1 MQLTANSLL
10 LIVLVCSASAATF
23 DITSVSTCTQ
33 QSATGIC
40 TRWEQNG
47 SVIETT
53 GCFPAETE
61 LLVLEDAQEVVKA
74 MSDIQIGDLV
84 LSRVNGQ
91 DTYSPVTT
99 WLHRNPRKTAP
110 YI

>member
-1 MQLTANSLL
+1 MFLTSKAFLL
-10 LIVLVCSASAATF
+10 FALFLSFTHCATF

-33 QSATGIC
+33 QSATGVC

-61 LLVLEDAQEVVKA
+61 VFVLEYDRQVPKR
-74 MSDIQIGDLV
+74 MDQIQIGDEILANV
-84 LSRVNGQ
+84 DGE
-91 DTYSPVTT
+91 
-99 WLHRNPRKTAP
+99 
-110 YI
+110 

>member
-1 MQLTANSLL
+1 MSLTVKTFLLVAICVSLSH
-10 LIVLVCSASAATF
+10 CSTF

-33 QSATGIC
+33 QSENGVC

-61 LLVLEDAQEVVKA
+61 VFVLEDDEKVLKRMDQ
-74 MSDIQIGDLV
+74 IQIGDQILAV
-84 LSRVNGQ
+84 VNGE
-91 DTYSPVTT
+91 
-99 WLHRNPRKTAP
+99 
-110 YI
+110 